1 MKGEEITVSG
11 LIKLIES
18 GEKENIRLRNWEL
31 ARLFGVY
38 ESAISAND
46 KAIIQSKVIN
56 PDLDFEFIQA
66 GKTFLPVVHGLE
78 MIIALA
84 FRLHSPDA
92 DNLRKWTID
101 KIVHQTNNKI
111 IVFGINNLQIL
122 N

>member
-1 MKGEEITVSG
+1 M
-11 LIKLIES
+11 IKLIES
-18 GEKENIRLRNWEL
+18 GEKENICLRNWEL

-38 ESAISAND
+38 ESAIRANV
-46 KAIIQSKVIN
+46 KAIIQSNVIM
-56 PDLDFEFIQA
+56 PDLDSEFIQT
-66 GKTFLPVVHGLE
+66 GQTFLPVTHGLE

-92 DNLRKWTID
+92 DKLRKWTID